1 MKHLIRRLSR
11 VADSSQYC
19 LLRSDASTASSLTR
33 RHLRTDS
40 FRVKLRR
47 RSSSTPAPTTVVP
60 EGHIPVYV
68 GDEMERFVVNA
79 ELLNHPVFVE
89 LLDKSAQEYGYEQKG
104 VLRIPCHVLVFER
117 VLEALRLG
125 HVQSRD
131 LRDLLGSQYSSD
143 DFICA

>member
-1 MKHLIRRLSR
+1 MKQLIRRLSR

-19 LLRSDASTASSLTR
+19 LLRSDSSSTR
-33 RHLRTDS
+33 RPPHRTDS

-47 RSSSTPAPTTVVP
+47 RGSSVPVVP
-60 EGHIPVYV
+60 EGHVPVYV
-68 GDEMERFVVNA
+68 GDEMERFVVSA

-89 LLDKSAQEYGYEQKG
+89 LLDQSAQEYGYEQKG

-125 HVQSRD
+125 HVQSRE
-131 LRDLLGSQYSSD
+131 LRDLIGSQFSD
-143 DFICA
+143 DVLHQVAAPA